1 MDYIYLVNPNKLYLY
16 TLTTKENDMKLKDL
30 LSEEFKMNNHTAIT
44 NKLYDILEMEV
55 DDFIGNGKHWYDRNE
70 KFDNAISKYI
80 IHSKTDKEKQQAKR
94 EINIEL
100 DSMIKSYKKDI
111 NDKVKKI
118 FNSIDKEVSNI
129 KKHTK

>member
-1 MDYIYLVNPNKLYLY
+1 
-16 TLTTKENDMKLKDL
+16 MKLKDL

-44 NKLYDILEMEV
+44 DKLYDIFEMEV

>member
-1 MDYIYLVNPNKLYLY
+1 
-16 TLTTKENDMKLKDL
+16 MKLKDL

-44 NKLYDILEMEV
+44 NKLYDIFEMEV
-55 DDFIGNGKHWYDRNE
+55 DDFIGNGKHWYDRNQ
-70 KFDNAISKYI
+70 KFDKAISKYI

>member
-1 MDYIYLVNPNKLYLY
+1 
-16 TLTTKENDMKLKDL
+16 MKLKDL
-30 LSEEFKMNNHTAIT
+30 LSEEFKMNNHIDIT
-44 NKLYDILEMEV
+44 DKLYDILDTEV
-55 DDFIGNGKHWYDRNE
+55 DDFIGNGKSYYDRYE
-70 KFDNAISKYI
+70 KFDKAISKYI
-80 IHSKTDKEKQQAKR
+80 IYSKTDKEKQQAKR

>member
-1 MDYIYLVNPNKLYLY
+1 
-16 TLTTKENDMKLKDL
+16 MKLLDIIK
-30 LSEEFKMNNHTAIT
+30 EEFKHSNHVDIT
-44 NKLYDILEMEV
+44 DKLYDIFEMEV
-55 DDFIGNGKHWYDRNE
+55 DDFIGKGIDYTQRNK
-70 KFDNAISKYI
+70 KFENAISKYI
-80 IHSKTDKEKQQAKR
+80 IYSKTDKEKQQAKR

>member
-1 MDYIYLVNPNKLYLY
+1 
-16 TLTTKENDMKLKDL
+16 MKLKDL

-44 NKLYDILEMEV
+44 DKLYNIFEMEV
-55 DDFIGNGKHWYDRNE
+55 DDFIGNGNHYYDRNE

>member
-1 MDYIYLVNPNKLYLY
+1 
-16 TLTTKENDMKLKDL
+16 MKLKDL
-30 LSEEFKMNNHTAIT
+30 LSEEFNMSNHTVIT
-44 NKLYDILEMEV
+44 DKLYNIFEMEV
-55 DDFIGNGKHWYDRNE
+55 DDFIGNGNSYYDRNK

-80 IHSKTDKEKQQAKR
+80 IYSKTDKEKQQAKR
-94 EINIEL
+94 EINAEL
-100 DSMIKSYKKDI
+100 DAMIKSYKKDI